1 MLWVP
6 VSAGDRNSREGN
18 RSLHR
23 ALQFEL
29 SVDVRG
35 GGRPSCLTVAVRCS
49 TDKQE
54 DLSDGFRNQHHGHW
68 RVMVDRHDEAE
79 EACWILRSRNAKMW
93 RLVRGLAK

>member
-1 MLWVP
+1 MLWDP
-6 VSAGDRNSREGN
+6 ISAGDRNSREGN
-18 RSLHR
+18 RSLYR

-35 GGRPSCLTVAVRCS
+35 GGRDVRKALGMLVEDGLRPSCLTVAVRCS

-54 DLSDGFRNQHHGHW
+54 DFSDGFRNQHHGHW

-79 EACWILRSRNAKMW
+79 EAC
-93 RLVRGLAK
+93 G